1 MTDADVPAPT
11 LPPLHLEFRHTF
23 ELRLA
28 SPEADA
34 KKEPWTDLNVD
45 SDLED
50 PRAALTAYL
59 NGLFEPTQIEESRDG
74 IFHIHDEMLPG
85 VVIER
90 YYRVR
95 K

>member
-1 MTDADVPAPT
+1 MTEIVPQQ

-28 SPEADA
+28 SPTDDA
-34 KKEPWTDLNVD
+34 GKEPWTDLNVD

-59 NGLFEPTQIEESRDG
+59 NGMFDPAQVEESRDG
-74 IFHIHDEMLPG
+74 TFHVSDEMLPE
-85 VVIER
+85 VIIER
-90 YYRVR
+90 YYRIR